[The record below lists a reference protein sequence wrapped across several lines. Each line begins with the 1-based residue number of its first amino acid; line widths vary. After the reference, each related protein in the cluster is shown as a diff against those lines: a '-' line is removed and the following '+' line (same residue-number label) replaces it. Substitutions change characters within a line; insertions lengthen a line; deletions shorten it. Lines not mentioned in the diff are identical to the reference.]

1 MIEILYWVIL
11 GISLLIS
18 YFLWVDYVRKKHDQ
32 LKNNRLRLLIEIGYL
47 IVFFI
52 WICFLAYSFNYIYS
66 FFFTL

>member
-32 LKNNRLRLLIEIGYL
+32 LKNNKFRMLIEIGYL
-47 IVFFI
+47 IIFFI

>member
-1 MIEILYWVIL
+1 MIETLYWIIL

-18 YFLWVDYVRKKHDQ
+18 YFLWVDYVRKKHDE
-32 LKNNRLRLLIEIGYL
+32 LKNNKFRMLIEIGYL

-52 WICFLAYSFNYIYS
+52 WICLLAYSFNYTYS